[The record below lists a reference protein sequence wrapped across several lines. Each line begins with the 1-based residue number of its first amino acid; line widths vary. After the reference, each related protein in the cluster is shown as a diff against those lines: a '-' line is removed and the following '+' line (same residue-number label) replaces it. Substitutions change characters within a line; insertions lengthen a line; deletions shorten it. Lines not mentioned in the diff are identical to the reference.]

1 MNPNI
6 LGQRIKELRMKKG
19 LKQQE
24 LSEGI
29 CTPSMISQVES
40 GRARPSHDVL
50 VGIAERLDVSLEFL
64 LADANLNMK
73 VSSKYK
79 MARGFIA
86 SRLYRTA
93 AELLE
98 EILLEPDAR
107 TPAVEVKID
116 LAECFLHEQAYDQA
130 YSLLHEVLE
139 EVTLTKDKYQLARA
153 LKLLGEI
160 EFELQRYAFALRHWK
175 RAVDAVE
182 KSNVR
187 NRVLLIPLLVK
198 LGICYQ
204 ALHLD
209 EEAISCFQRVARL
222 NDKTTDLNSIAD
234 LYMYLSAAYQ
244 STGDHWKAGSYA
256 ERATGIREGLGVLAL
271 GEDIRSMYATY
282 LDEEN
287 EIEKEIDA
295 VRSSLSSLE
304 AEENPSEV
312 GSVYLRLAKLYEKL
326 DQYESAL
333 EVCKHAHLSFPS
345 LHPDRTELYRVWAWA
360 AFQNGDW
367 DRAAELEANSKEG
380 EVRGVD
386 DGTSTTSRDIEM
398 GQ

>member
-1 MNPNI
+1 MNVNI

-19 LKQQE
+19 MKQQE

-50 VGIAERLDVSLEFL
+50 VGIADRLDVSLEFL
-64 LADANLNMK
+64 MADANLNMK

-93 AELLE
+93 AEVLE

-107 TPAVEVKID
+107 TPTAEVKID
-116 LAECFLHEQAYDQA
+116 LAECYLHEQAFDLA

-139 EVTLTKDKYQLARA
+139 EAALTKDKYQLAGA

-187 NRVLLIPLLVK
+187 NRLLLIPLMVK

-204 ALHLD
+204 ALNQD
-209 EEAISCFQRVARL
+209 DEAISCFQRAARL

-234 LYMYLSAAYQ
+234 QYMHMSEAYQ

-256 ERATGIREGLGVLAL
+256 ERATGIREGLVVLAL
-271 GEDIRSMYATY
+271 GEHVRSEYATFQWQ
-282 LDEEN
+282 EN
-287 EIEKEIDA
+287 PSEKEVEA
-295 VRSSLSSLE
+295 VWSSIPVMQ
-304 AEENPSEV
+304 EENPSEV
-312 GSVYLRLAKLYEKL
+312 GFAYLRLAQLYEQL
-326 DQYESAL
+326 DQYESTL
-333 EVCKHAHLSFPS
+333 QVCEQANQLLPTPHQ
-345 LHPDRTELYRVWAWA
+345 DRMELFRIWAWA

-367 DRAAELEANSKEG
+367 ERAKELEASRKEG
-380 EVRGVD
+380 ESHGID
-386 DGTSTTSRDIEM
+386 DK
-398 GQ
+398 

>member
-1 MNPNI
+1 MNINV

-40 GRARPSHDVL
+40 GRARPSHDIL
-50 VGIAERLDVSLEFL
+50 VGIADRLDVSLEFL
-64 LADANLNMK
+64 MADANLNMK
-73 VSSKYK
+73 VSSNYK

-86 SRLYRTA
+86 SQQYRTA
-93 AELLE
+93 VELLE
-98 EILLEPDAR
+98 EVLMEPDTR
-107 TPAVEVKID
+107 TPSAEVKID
-116 LAECFLHEQAYDQA
+116 LAECYLHEKAYDQA
-130 YSLLHEVLE
+130 YSFLHEVLE
-139 EVTLTKDKYQLARA
+139 EAALTKGKYQLAGA

-175 RAVDAVE
+175 RAVEAVE

-204 ALHLD
+204 AINQD
-209 EEAISCFQRVARL
+209 QEAISCFQRAARL

-234 LYMYLSAAYQ
+234 LYMHMSAAYQ
-244 STGDHWKAGSYA
+244 STGDHWKASSYA
-256 ERATGIREGLGVLAL
+256 ERAVGICEGLGVLAL
-271 GEDIRSMYATY
+271 GEDIRTKYASF
-282 LDEEN
+282 LEEEN
-287 EIEKEIDA
+287 ETEKEIEA
-295 VRSSLSSLE
+295 VWSSIQGTQ
-304 AEENPSEV
+304 EENSSEV
-312 GSVYLRLAKLYEKL
+312 GFAYLRLAKLYEKL
-326 DQYESAL
+326 DQHESAIQ
-333 EVCKHAHLSFPS
+333 VCEQANQLLPTQ
-345 LHPDRTELYRVWAWA
+345 HPDRTELYRVWSWA

-367 DRAAELEANSKEG
+367 DRAKELEASREEG
-380 EVRGVD
+380 ESRGIEH
-386 DGTSTTSRDIEM
+386 GEANKSRDGEM